1 MLTNEQIATLRA
13 EGRITEQEI
22 AFIEGDLVIAK
33 NVVSEDKRI
42 LGKTV
47 EFQALQESSRGNR
60 QLLKD

>member
-1 MLTNEQIATLRA
+1 MLTNEQIAALRT

-33 NVVSEDKRI
+33 NVVSEEKRI

-47 EFQALQESSRGNR
+47 EFQSLQESSRGKR